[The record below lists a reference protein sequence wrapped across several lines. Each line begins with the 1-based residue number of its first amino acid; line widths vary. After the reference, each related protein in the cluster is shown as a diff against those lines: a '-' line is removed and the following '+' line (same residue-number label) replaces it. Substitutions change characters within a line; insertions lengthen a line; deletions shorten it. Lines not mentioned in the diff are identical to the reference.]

1 MHKLHRQ
8 RWKMVALS
16 VDPKIN
22 DMRTAK
28 HAAVNG
34 MLLKVCFQAIGG
46 RTPMT
51 EIGRVADINE
61 LVGPKFP
68 NDLSAHHIHVWLATF
83 SPKRMVGNSRTA
95 SVRHRSQLEH
105 RLVVLRELV
114 DDVDRRRTR

>member
-1 MHKLHRQ
+1 MCALVTGVQ
-8 RWKMVALS
+8 TCALPISMVALS
-16 VDPKIN
+16 LDPTIN

-68 NDLSAHHIHVWLATF
+68 NDLSAHHIHVGRATF
-83 SPKRMVGNSRTA
+83 SPKRKIGRA
-95 SVRHRSQLEH
+95 SC
-105 RLVVLRELV
+105 RERV
-114 DDVDRRRTR
+114 CQYV

>member
-1 MHKLHRQ
+1 MHKRHRQ
-8 RWKMVALS
+8 RWTMVALS
-16 VDPKIN
+16 LDPTIN

-68 NDLSAHHIHVWLATF
+68 NDLSAHHI
-83 SPKRMVGNSRTA
+83 
-95 SVRHRSQLEH
+95 RSEEH
-105 RLVVLRELV
+105 TSELQSLMRISYAV
-114 DDVDRRRTR
+114 SCLKKK

>member
-1 MHKLHRQ
+1 MHKRHRQ
-8 RWKMVALS
+8 RWTMVALS
-16 VDPKIN
+16 LDPTIN

-61 LVGPKFP
+61 LLGPKFP
-68 NDLSAHHIHVWLATF
+68 NDFSAHHIHVG
-83 SPKRMVGNSRTA
+83 RRTLDRKSGVEGKSV
-95 SVRHRSQLEH
+95 SVR
-105 RLVVLRELV
+105 V
-114 DDVDRRRTR
+114 DLGCRRNINKKNIVETFK